1 VTDDLPVPADVV
13 SLPRPI
19 IGFVGWLTHHIDVG
33 LLRRIAEAYPRCS
46 LVLVGPCELSAGA
59 DLEALRGLP
68 NVVFLGRKD
77 HSALPA
83 YLRVFDV
90 ALMPYSLTGHVLSA
104 YPAKLHEYLA
114 AGRAVVATALP
125 ELRPFENV
133 VWLAKSQDDF
143 VRMVGRVLAD
153 GASAEASAARAD
165 VARANTWDQR
175 VAEIASILDALL
187 RRREA

>member
-1 VTDDLPVPADVV
+1 
-13 SLPRPI
+13 
-19 IGFVGWLTHHIDVG
+19 
-33 LLRRIAEAYPRCS
+33 
-46 LVLVGPCELSAGA
+46 
-59 DLEALRGLP
+59 
-68 NVVFLGRKD
+68 
-77 HSALPA
+77 
-83 YLRVFDV
+83 
-90 ALMPYSLTGHVLSA
+90 MPYSLTGHVLSA